1 MILSGNPIIGL
12 SGRWDRPYVTPFA
25 RPFVETEESPA
36 LVFRIDC
43 IRISRVH
50 RSVVL
55 VAYQE
60 TNPVLIGDSG
70 RMQRPAWTSPR
81 SGVLFPAVD
90 PIGVLQVEP
99 DLIELPHLGVQQH
112 TANGAVL

>member
-12 SGRWDRPYVTPFA
+12 SGQWDRPYVTPFA

-43 IRISRVH
+43 IRISRVP
-50 RSVVL
+50 RSVVP

-70 RMQRPAWTSPR
+70 RMQRPAWTSPDR
-81 SGVLFPAVD
+81 KSTRLNSSHRCISYAVFC
-90 PIGVLQVEP
+90 L
-99 DLIELPHLGVQQH
+99 
-112 TANGAVL
+112 